1 MNNRIKELAL
11 QANLTIVKPTMEYD
25 RQEIRWIGW
34 DNELAGFV
42 RLIIQECTNAIREEV
57 KRFPARDL
65 DWIGGMNEAVLD
77 KLGDVDE
84 SVNEICKAAEKYY
97 KANEDVCMYH
107 NYSHALSVVEA
118 TRQLTNARPSAALML
133 AATWHDAVYHPGAY
147 ADANEQCSAA
157 ALGRVARRLG
167 KVTPLSQSVENSVV
181 LAQDLIVCTSIKH
194 HLSSQRIF
202 GDLAVL
208 LDADLRSLAVTD
220 FDEFV
225 RFQECI
231 IEENNG
237 NIPGDYMTSAEFLH
251 KFLTCRDYI
260 YHTDKGRELWEWQ
273 ARSNI
278 NLWHEKLSNK

>member
-1 MNNRIKELAL
+1 MKFEMNEHIKEHI
-11 QANLTIVKPTMEYD
+11 TTMADRFHIYDNDYFGEYVD
-25 RQEIRWIGW
+25 K
-34 DNELAGFV
+34 FV
-42 RLIIQECTNAIREEV
+42 RLIIQECTDAIREEV
-57 KRFPARDL
+57 KRFPTSDL
-65 DWIGGMNEAVLD
+65 DWIGGMNEAAHVLD

-118 TRQLTNARPSAALML
+118 TQQLTNGCPSAALML

-157 ALGRVARRLG
+157 ALGRVAKRLG
-167 KVTPLSQSVENSVV
+167 KVTPLPQSVEKAVV
-181 LAQDLIVCTSIKH
+181 LAQDLIVCTSVKH
-194 HLSSQRIF
+194 HMCQHRIF
-202 GDLAVL
+202 DDLAVL

-237 NIPGDYMTSAEFLH
+237 NIPEDYVTSAEFLY

-278 NLWHEKLSNK
+278 ELWREKLSSK